1 MEEQGDDRTVDQA
14 AVLGG
19 LRTLEAAAGVSRAK
33 AGGEDGGALVG
44 GEAAGLAA
52 AGRRGGRGRSSEPL
66 DRPAEHDRAPPGRRL
81 GQRSPL
87 TRLACGGYSG
97 LSGSGAFSTA
107 RAEPVPVRTL
117 RLASSKVS

>member
-52 AGRRGGRGRSSEPL
+52 AGRRVGRGRSSEPL
-66 DRPAEHDRAPPGRRL
+66 DRVPGGTIRPARPRRRHGRR
-81 GQRSPL
+81 
-87 TRLACGGYSG
+87 A
-97 LSGSGAFSTA
+97 
-107 RAEPVPVRTL
+107 
-117 RLASSKVS
+117 